1 MDRKAS
7 IMSEQTKRV
16 AMIACPVCGEKTEL
30 RKGVKKGRLYVVCTP
45 PDGCGQQT
53 FSRSLAADRRLAARA
68 ENWTCPE
75 TRAAL
80 LGPDAPPARPS
91 TTTTT
96 TPPPEKK
103 EKASWLDMT
112 L

>member
-1 MDRKAS
+1 MT
-7 IMSEQTKRV
+7 ETTKRV
-16 AMIACPVCGEKTEL
+16 ALIACHLCGNKTEL
-30 RKGVKKGRLYVVCTP
+30 RKGKKGFLYVNCTP
-45 PDGCGQQT
+45 PDGCGNQL

-80 LGPDAPPARPS
+80 VGAPKPAETPAPAPAPANP
-91 TTTTT
+91 TTK
-96 TPPPEKK
+96 PKGK
-103 EKASWLDMT
+103 SWLDLT

>member
-1 MDRKAS
+1 MTETTR
-7 IMSEQTKRV
+7 RV
-16 AMIACPVCGEKTEL
+16 ALIACPVCGEKTEL
-30 RKGVKKGRLYVVCTP
+30 RKGKKGFLYVNCTP

-80 LGPDAPPARPS
+80 VASSKPAPAPAPA
-91 TTTTT
+91 TPAT
-96 TPPPEKK
+96 TPPK
-103 EKASWLDMT
+103 ERKSSWLDMT

>member
-1 MDRKAS
+1 
-7 IMSEQTKRV
+7 MSEQTKRV

-53 FSRSLAADRRLAARA
+53 FSRSLAADRRLAQRA
-68 ENWTCPE
+68 ENWTCPQ

-80 LGPDAPPARPS
+80 LGPDALQAKPAT

-96 TPPPEKK
+96 TPPPPKK
-103 EKASWLDMT
+103 EKASWLDIPI
-112 L
+112 